1 MTKYNPTRDQ
11 GTPEYE
17 QRLALS
23 QARTKAYRWVK
34 GVSGNP
40 SGNSRFY
47 YECRKIAQQA
57 SSDMMRGLVELAKTA
72 EDERV
77 RSVCLIAVL
86 DRAGIKPIEAAE
98 MLEQLTK
105 HDQKPQFDPRHYSP
119 VELEAIKSALL
130 IIKKRNEEMAAGG
143 GDVIEQPSG

>member
-1 MTKYNPTRDQ
+1 VAKDNPTADQ
-11 GTPEYE
+11 GTQQYE

-23 QARTKAYRWVK
+23 QARTKAYRWAK
-34 GVSGNP
+34 GTSGNP

-57 SSDMMRGLVELAKTA
+57 SPDMMRGLVELANTA

-77 RSVCLIAVL
+77 RSVCIIAVL

-98 MLEQLTK
+98 MLEQLK
-105 HDQKPQFDPRHYSP
+105 KQDQKPQFDPRDYDA
-119 VELEAIKSALL
+119 EKLKLL
-130 IIKKRNEEMAAGG
+130 DAAFRLLVQRR
-143 GDVIEQPSG
+143 DEKAAATIEDRG